1 MSFGGSF
8 ATDAI
13 PRGVPERHLQRFLG
27 HASIQSTRR
36 YARLADNALIEVLRV
51 PSRRTSTDDEPAE
64 WQSWRQPGDKVSRD
78 KPERDRGVNGGPSR
92 VRTWDRPVM
101 SRLL

>member
-13 PRGVPERHLQRFLG
+13 RCGVPER
-27 HASIQSTRR
+27 S
-36 YARLADNALIEVLRV
+36 
-51 PSRRTSTDDEPAE
+51 
-64 WQSWRQPGDKVSRD
+64 
-78 KPERDRGVNGGPSR
+78 RGVNGGPSR

>member
-27 HASIQSTRR
+27 HASVHSTRR
-36 YARLADNALIEVLRV
+36 YARLADNAMLEVLR
-51 PSRRTSTDDEPAE
+51 PTKAGE
-64 WQSWRQPGDKVSRD
+64 RQASDKVSRD
-78 KPERDRGVNGGPSR
+78 KPKQDRGVNGGPSR